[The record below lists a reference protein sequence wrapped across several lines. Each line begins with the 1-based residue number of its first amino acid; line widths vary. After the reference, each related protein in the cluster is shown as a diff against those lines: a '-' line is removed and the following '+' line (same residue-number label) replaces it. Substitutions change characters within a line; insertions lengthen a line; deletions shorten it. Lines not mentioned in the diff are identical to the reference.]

1 MEENNFELN
10 EVQVDNNEVVEN
22 NAPVVEEVVVEAP
35 VAETHTQEIAQENN
49 IQASIAEVLEPV
61 SAITTN
67 SFAQSTVDVPALGA
81 VANGVIGV
89 TQVQRPSSNPTAN
102 KSANAEK
109 VAVYS
114 TKNISVPGLG
124 KVYRGYN
131 IVNKDAADQW
141 VTNSYIRLATPDEVA
156 KEFGK

>member
-1 MEENNFELN
+1 MEENNFESN
-10 EVQVDNNEVVEN
+10 EIQVEN
-22 NAPVVEEVVVEAP
+22 NQVVEDNTPIVQETVVEAP
-35 VAETHTQEIAQENN
+35 VAETHIQEVAQENN
-49 IQASIAEVLEPV
+49 IEASISEVSEPV

-67 SFAQSTVDVPALGA
+67 DLAKSDADVQALGS
-81 VANGVIGV
+81 VTNGVIGV
-89 TQVQRPSSNPTAN
+89 TQVPRSSNNVSENKPAN
-102 KSANAEK
+102 VEK
-109 VAVYS
+109 IAVYS

-141 VTNSYIRLATPDEVA
+141 VNKSYIRLATPDEVA